1 MLGNSDS
8 YPLSRHGRA
17 PYPVMAGLDPAIRRG
32 TSLRQM
38 TDWVAGCDEW
48 GFAVRAQ
55 WAGPTQIAHDAI
67 PTKAAAQRCLNRIVR
82 KISLDARSE
91 FR

>member
-1 MLGNSDS
+1 MLDNSDS

-38 TDWVAGCDEW
+38 ADWVAGCDEW
-48 GFAVRAQ
+48 AATNEKWYERLEIGCEHNASYARDR
-55 WAGPTQIAHDAI
+55 TQA
-67 PTKAAAQRCLNRIVR
+67 P
-82 KISLDARSE
+82 
-91 FR
+91 

>member
-1 MLGNSDS
+1 
-8 YPLSRHGRA
+8 
-17 PYPVMAGLDPAIRRG
+17 MAGLDRLDPAIRRG

-48 GFAVRAQ
+48 VATNEKWYYCFAVRAQ